1 MAAQSF
7 VFLILL
13 FVVAVRG
20 EARRESAN
28 KAIIINAR
36 LFHYEVVTFF
46 LHHLNAIGLQSEVW
60 LTNYTKLD
68 PMMGST
74 GPAFLHHYEKNFKY
88 FPDPRYEQNYTKFD
102 GFDNKPFKLLV
113 YINSDENTDINW
125 MCDLGVHDRLMEY
138 ADRVLMVV
146 HHAGNANLLA
156 PVCKPPRCALFVLG
170 QHIEDAAIRYLSQRQ
185 AHTKVLSAYGIFD
198 LPSLYI
204 NEARSLKQHIIQNAA
219 KSKVKTPRHVVI
231 QGSLRFSRR
240 RYKELFQCVDDI
252 NKGGAPIKLT
262 LIGGSTDEDKI
273 VVPKS
278 IEPFTTIEADKTFDE
293 FYPIVSS
300 ADFVVTFANEGF
312 SYLENRSTSSVTISI
327 VCDVPLAVPHNMLSK
342 YNCLK
347 EQTVHKFIARRTDCA
362 SLQAAM
368 KLSDRD
374 IFRMKQEIKYCKDS
388 WRERARA
395 MLKHFAFTPYN
406 GSTAVYEK
414 QCVPGK
420 EIVLDPILEQVR
432 RDREQP
438 PPKVVPLGLTKE
450 TAKPVVV
457 SKTATT
463 ATTPK
468 IK

>member
-1 MAAQSF
+1 MSQVR
-7 VFLILL
+7 VFILL
-13 FVVAVRG
+13 VLVVIVFG

-46 LHHLNAIGLQSEVW
+46 IHHLNAIGLQSEVW

-74 GPAFLHHYEKNFKY
+74 GPAFLQHYDKNFKY
-88 FPDPRYEQNYTKFD
+88 FPDPRYEKNFTQFEDFD
-102 GFDNKPFKLLV
+102 DKPFKLLV

-125 MCDLGVHDRLMEY
+125 MCDLGVHDRLMEN
-138 ADRVLMVV
+138 ADRVLMVM
-146 HHAGNANLLA
+146 HHAGNANLLM

-185 AHTKVLSAYGIFD
+185 SRTKVLSAYGIFD
-198 LPSLYI
+198 LPSRYI
-204 NEARSLKQHIIQNAA
+204 NEARNLKQQVIQNAV
-219 KSKVKTPRHVVI
+219 KSKSKTPRHVVI

-252 NKGGAPIKLT
+252 SKSGSPIKLT

-273 VVPKS
+273 VIPKS
-278 IEPFTTIEADKTFDE
+278 IEPFTSIEADKTFDE

-300 ADFVVTFANEGF
+300 ADFVVTFVNEGF
-312 SYLENRSTSSVTISI
+312 SYLENRSTSSVTISM

-362 SLQAAM
+362 ALQAAM

-374 IFRMKQEIKYCKDS
+374 IFRMKQEVKYCKDS

-406 GSTAVYEK
+406 ESTAVYDK
-414 QCVPGK
+414 QCFPGK
-420 EIVLDPILEQVR
+420 DVVVDPILEQVK
-432 RDREQP
+432 RDRVASQ
-438 PPKVVPLGLTKE
+438 PKVLPPSL
-450 TAKPVVV
+450 
-457 SKTATT
+457 SKDAVTIFS
-463 ATTPK
+463 K
-468 IK
+468 SQKGK